1 MKLSPMMSQD
11 NMGFELYSVLIKK
24 VNNSGYLISMTRK
37 AEYKNKFISMGP
49 SYLKKAKKPSTFF
62 TGFLTMYTA
71 SMKYS
76 VNAIST

>member
-1 MKLSPMMSQD
+1 MVSSPLMSQD

-37 AEYKNKFISMGP
+37 AEYKNKFISMEP

-62 TGFLTMYTA
+62 TRFLT
-71 SMKYS
+71 MKYS
-76 VNAIST
+76 VNAILT